1 MKLSINLEDLQDFI
15 LTKSLIYWRMWIA
28 EKAQQVRQIQKG
40 LKLET
45 PLSCNLVE
53 KANKSN
59 NYTTIVSTLVD
70 S

>member
-1 MKLSINLEDLQDFI
+1 